1 MNRKKV
7 VSKEE
12 AIKKIND
19 GDSIMVGGFT
29 NFGCPCNLLYELIKQ
44 GQRGLTTISEDLGWS
59 NDHYDQGISMLIAN
73 GQIKKVIT
81 SFIGNNFVA
90 NKWIAEKK
98 LEYSLIPQGTLI
110 ERIRAAGAGLGGFY
124 TPTGVGTIVEIDKET
139 KVIDGKKYI
148 LELPLSA
155 RVALIKAHTADTMG
169 NAFFR
174 YTASNFNIAMA
185 MAADVVILET
195 ENMVDP
201 GEIEPD
207 LVQLPG
213 VLVNYIVHCKEVAF

>member
-1 MNRKKV
+1 MNQKKV
-7 VSKEE
+7 VSREV

-29 NFGCPCNLLYELIKQ
+29 NFGSPCNLLYELMKQ
-44 GQRGLTTISEDLGWS
+44 GQKELTTISEDLGWS
-59 NDHYDQGISMLIAN
+59 NNRYDQGISMLIAN

-81 SFIGNNFVA
+81 SFIGNNLVA
-90 NKWIAEKK
+90 NQWIAEGK
-98 LEYSLIPQGTLI
+98 LEYGLIPQGTLI

-124 TPTGVGTIVEIDKET
+124 TPTGVGTVVEKGKET
-139 KVIDGKKYI
+139 KIIDGKKYI

-155 RVALIKAHTADTMG
+155 NVALIKAHTADTMG

-174 YTASNFNIAMA
+174 YTGSNFNIAMA
-185 MAADVVILET
+185 MAADIVILET
-195 ENMVDP
+195 ENVVEP